1 MNIDNFVTNMAF
13 ITDVRKQY
21 DELRSK
27 MGIPHNADV
36 PEDENI
42 DDEAD
47 EFEEDGTRGGDATA
61 AAGARYFN

>member
-1 MNIDNFVTNMAF
+1 MASLFAELGMNIDNFVTNMAF

-47 EFEEDGTRGGDATA
+47 EF
-61 AAGARYFN
+61 